1 MPKSG
6 TSRASADGPKQRWTP
21 AQKKARAQAGASK
34 GQEARR
40 RPDRAGAPDQSRG
53 RRDATSND
61 RRPWASATGSPSR
74 DSRSDA
80 PRSTYNDR
88 NRDDR
93 SRDARA
99 RDLPASRWQSGRDA
113 ASGDWNNSAARTN
126 RVGSA
131 GRWSDNRD
139 GRPDTRPASNWSRD
153 SRGRDDRST
162 SRPTGDKP
170 WQRDDRSSSRPS
182 GDRPWQRDDRPASR
196 PTGDR
201 PWQRDDRPR
210 TDRPV
215 SRFSRD
221 DRGSQGNRSAEG
233 GASRRPWSAPGDR
246 PAERTWQDRPA
257 HRPEG
262 ARPDHYTSAR
272 PPRRDDDRPRSDD
285 RGSRPPYERRDS
297 APRFENRDDRRD
309 APRTDAPRSDDRNDS
324 RPPYE
329 RRDSAPRVENR
340 SDETREARPPYERRE
355 APRFETRRDDRGE
368 RRDSAPRFENR
379 RDDRRDAPRWE
390 NRRDDRS
397 SSRPSYERG
406 AAGQNE
412 TASSDQ
418 MDWVAPSVEAASVEK
433 SKGFLELGVP
443 EKLAGVLAALG
454 ITEPFPIQAATI
466 PDALAGKDV
475 LGRGRTGSGKTLGFG
490 LPMLTRLAN
499 SQGVGVR
506 GLVLVPTRELA
517 MQVADVLAP
526 LARATG
532 LDVTLVA
539 GGMPYGPQLR
549 AFERGVAVVVA
560 TPGRLVDLLDQGA
573 ASLKNVEV
581 TVLDEADHMADLGF
595 WPAVTR
601 IVDETPSEGQ
611 RLLFS
616 ATLDGAVDNLVKRY
630 MHDPVHHEVDSGQ
643 ASVTTMRHEF
653 WLVAPHHKNDLS
665 NRIAG
670 RPGRTLVFAR
680 TQQGADRI
688 ALRLR
693 ESGVLA
699 GALHGGLTQGAR
711 ARVLGAF
718 KDGRLPVLVA
728 TDVAARGIHVD
739 DVSLVLQIDPPANGK
754 DYLHRSGRTARA
766 GEDGVVVSLLLR
778 HQRRQV
784 AMLAQQ
790 AGVRAEFV
798 TVEPDDE
805 IVTEIAG
812 ADTSG
817 EPVTEEDY
825 ARLVA
830 PPVLNRRPRTGPRS
844 GPRTGGRSGG
854 WRR

>member
-1 MPKSG
+1 
-6 TSRASADGPKQRWTP
+6 
-21 AQKKARAQAGASK
+21 
-34 GQEARR
+34 
-40 RPDRAGAPDQSRG
+40 
-53 RRDATSND
+53 
-61 RRPWASATGSPSR
+61 
-74 DSRSDA
+74 
-80 PRSTYNDR
+80 
-88 NRDDR
+88 
-93 SRDARA
+93 
-99 RDLPASRWQSGRDA
+99 
-113 ASGDWNNSAARTN
+113 
-126 RVGSA
+126 
-131 GRWSDNRD
+131 
-139 GRPDTRPASNWSRD
+139 
-153 SRGRDDRST
+153 
-162 SRPTGDKP
+162 
-170 WQRDDRSSSRPS
+170 
-182 GDRPWQRDDRPASR
+182 
-196 PTGDR
+196 
-201 PWQRDDRPR
+201 
-210 TDRPV
+210 
-215 SRFSRD
+215 
-221 DRGSQGNRSAEG
+221 
-233 GASRRPWSAPGDR
+233 
-246 PAERTWQDRPA
+246 
-257 HRPEG
+257 
-262 ARPDHYTSAR
+262 
-272 PPRRDDDRPRSDD
+272 
-285 RGSRPPYERRDS
+285 
-297 APRFENRDDRRD
+297 
-309 APRTDAPRSDDRNDS
+309 
-324 RPPYE
+324 
-329 RRDSAPRVENR
+329 
-340 SDETREARPPYERRE
+340 
-355 APRFETRRDDRGE
+355 
-368 RRDSAPRFENR
+368 
-379 RDDRRDAPRWE
+379 
-390 NRRDDRS
+390 
-397 SSRPSYERG
+397 
-406 AAGQNE
+406 
-412 TASSDQ
+412 
-418 MDWVAPSVEAASVEK
+418 MDWVAPSVEAASVDK

-499 SQGVGVR
+499 SKGMGVR

-549 AFERGVAVVVA
+549 AFERGVDVVVA

-630 MHDPVHHEVDSGQ
+630 MHDPVHHEVDSDQ

-665 NRIAG
+665 NRVAG

-790 AGVRAEFV
+790 AGVRADFV
-798 TVEPDDE
+798 NVEPDDD
-805 IVTEIAG
+805 IVTDIAG
-812 ADTSG
+812 PDTSG
-817 EPVTEEDY
+817 EPDHRGRLRTSGRP
-825 ARLVA
+825 ARPEPAATHGPAVCTALRWSFRRLAPVVA
-830 PPVLNRRPRTGPRS
+830 PSGRTSPRGHKAVVPCAGTVVL
-844 GPRTGGRSGG
+844 
-854 WRR
+854 